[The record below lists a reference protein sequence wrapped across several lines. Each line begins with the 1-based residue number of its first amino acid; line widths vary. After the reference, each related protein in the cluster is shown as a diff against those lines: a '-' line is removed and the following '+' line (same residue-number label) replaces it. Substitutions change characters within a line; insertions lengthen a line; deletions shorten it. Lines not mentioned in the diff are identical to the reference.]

1 MTNEESRDRRGN
13 GGHRGPD
20 AGRTFRS
27 AALLSLFFLV
37 ALTLG
42 GAELRLLD
50 AVKAGNGDAVRALL
64 KQPKVAA
71 EVNAQEA
78 DGTTALQW
86 AARADDRDIA
96 KALLDAH
103 ADPNIANRYGVRPL
117 SLAAGNASAAMTE
130 LLLNAGADANAPLP
144 EGQTLLMAAARTGN
158 PDVVRLLL
166 ARGVNVNARENLLGE
181 TALMWAAAE
190 NHPEAVALLV
200 QHGAEIDGRTSKL
213 AFPKDR
219 FGLEG
224 VLTILP
230 HGSWTALMY
239 AGRQGSLGA
248 ARALVEAGANVNLVD
263 PDGSTAMV
271 LAIING
277 HYDVAAMLTEKGAN
291 PNIADSTGM
300 AALYAAVDMN
310 TLGEVYGRPGRKST
324 SAVSALEL
332 MKVLIAHG
340 ADPNAQLRSATL
352 QRAHTPGEGL
362 LGDGSTPLMRAAK
375 NGDAAAI
382 TLLLDRG
389 ADPALT
395 QRNHT
400 TALMFAA
407 GLGRGQ
413 GVFAKDYATERELLA
428 AVKVLIEHGVDVNAF
443 NDTGQTAMHCAAQAS
458 DDIVR
463 YLAAHGAALEPRDRQ
478 GRTPVD
484 LALGVGLRG
493 RAGGPPP
500 VREKTAELIKQLIA
514 ERNGKASGN

>member
-1 MTNEESRDRRGN
+1 MSRLNPLAGA
-13 GGHRGPD
+13 GPQ
-20 AGRTFRS
+20 AGPNRP
-27 AALLSLFFLV
+27 AVLLSLFFLV
-37 ALTLG
+37 TLTLG
-42 GAELRLLD
+42 GAEVRLLD
-50 AVKAGNGDAVRALL
+50 AVKAGNRDAVRALL
-64 KQPKVAA
+64 AQPKVAA

-78 DGTTALQW
+78 DGTTPLQL
-86 AARADDRDIA
+86 AVRADDRDIA

-130 LLLNAGADANAPLP
+130 LLLNAGADANAALP
-144 EGQTLLMAAARTGN
+144 EGQTMLMAAARTGN

-200 QHGAEIDGRTSKL
+200 QHGAEIDARTSKL
-213 AFPKDR
+213 SFPKDR

-248 ARALVEAGANVNLVD
+248 ARALADAGANVNLVD

-277 HYDVAAMLTEKGAN
+277 HYDVAAMLAEKGAN
-291 PNIADSTGM
+291 PNLADSTGM

-324 SAVSALEL
+324 STVSALDL

-375 NGDAAAI
+375 NGDAA
-382 TLLLDRG
+382 
-389 ADPALT
+389 
-395 QRNHT
+395 
-400 TALMFAA
+400 
-407 GLGRGQ
+407 
-413 GVFAKDYATERELLA
+413 
-428 AVKVLIEHGVDVNAF
+428 
-443 NDTGQTAMHCAAQAS
+443 
-458 DDIVR
+458 
-463 YLAAHGAALEPRDRQ
+463 
-478 GRTPVD
+478 
-484 LALGVGLRG
+484 
-493 RAGGPPP
+493 
-500 VREKTAELIKQLIA
+500 
-514 ERNGKASGN
+514 